1 MIFDRYVTFHDK
13 SGRKYD
19 PKQHKYV
26 GSDSQIMR
34 LRANVTDVSTDK
46 SVQLFGDYKHR
57 ALVIRLTKEPP
68 QKWSY
73 LTLDGDPK
81 QYALNT
87 MRKPLKY
94 YTLIVGE
101 TNGQN

>member
-13 SGRKYD
+13 SNRKYD

-26 GSDSQIMR
+26 GDEEQVVK
-34 LRANVTDVSTDK
+34 LRANVTDVGTDT
-46 SVQLFGDYKHR
+46 SVQFFGDYKHK

-68 QKWSY
+68 TKWSY
-73 LTLDGDPK
+73 LTLDGDSK
-81 QYALNT
+81 KYVLNT
-87 MRKPLKY
+87 MRKPLKC

-101 TNGQN
+101 SDA

>member
-1 MIFDRYVTFHDK
+1 MIFNRYVTFHDQ
-13 SGRKYD
+13 SNRKYD

-26 GSDSQIMR
+26 GDEAPVVK
-34 LRANVTDVSTDK
+34 LRANVTDLGTEK

-68 QKWSY
+68 ARWSH
-73 LTLDGDPK
+73 LTLDGDSK
-81 QYALNT
+81 KYVLNT
-87 MRKPLKY
+87 MRTPLKY

-101 TNGQN
+101 SDG

>member
-13 SGRKYD
+13 SNRKYD

-26 GSDSQIMR
+26 GDDTKVVK
-34 LRANVTDVSTDK
+34 LRANVTDLGTEK

-57 ALVIRLTKEPP
+57 ALVIRLTKDPP
-68 QKWSY
+68 EKWSY
-73 LTLDGDPK
+73 LTLDGDSK
-81 QYALNT
+81 KYVLNT
-87 MRKPLKY
+87 MRTPLKY

-101 TNGQN
+101 SDG